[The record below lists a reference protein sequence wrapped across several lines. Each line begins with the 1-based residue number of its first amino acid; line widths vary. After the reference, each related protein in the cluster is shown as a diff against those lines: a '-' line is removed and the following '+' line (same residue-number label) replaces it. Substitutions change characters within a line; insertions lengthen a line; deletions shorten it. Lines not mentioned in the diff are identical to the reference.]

1 MADFNWYLNRQGL
14 TGHKGDKGDQG
25 FAPYFT
31 VETST
36 ANVYKLRVHN
46 ENDSFVTDNLRGNAI
61 KIVNPDGT
69 YIKYDK
75 LTGDFYVDTADIAST
90 DIVGQVRLATLQDVE
105 VLSND
110 TAITPELLADT
121 LPIYL
126 VNTDGN
132 ISIAQRDE
140 DSKTVINLSDSFNE
154 HLSQDFVTVNT
165 DQTITGI
172 KYIDGLRTTHN
183 YGYISTG
190 NFGHDANWTVRLR
203 NTSSNPDYPVIDGI
217 LNTNTQDIVINS
229 STGKV
234 ELNSSVKNK
243 INNVIADLNTEISMR
258 ESLGY
263 QLQAQIDNERSERE
277 TQDSAL
283 QAALNSKLTA
293 DNIKAGTNITITK
306 DGNSVTIS
314 SAGEPLPKNL
324 VTTDTTQTITGQK
337 TFSKQVNVPSG
348 ILRAADNRFI
358 IEGQDNKDVMINNLL
373 IHKGTWQ
380 SSLDCVIKAST
391 NADLVIDQNNDLA
404 YISDDSINP
413 KHYYPKAESFYSSD
427 GSIYINPEDKGKRI
441 NLRAIGGGGGGAIID
456 DEDVSTSKVFSSS
469 KTSELVGEVGNNLQD
484 LTQRVNN
491 IESLKVPNVVIIGEP
506 TIQEGQVSNIDENN
520 HLQLPFVLD
529 REGRNWECDLSFTTG
544 DDITTQQNII
554 DSRCSIALAVRNSD
568 LVLALSTNGTA
579 FNLGEHIMPDFLLQP
594 NTTYYVR
601 ISYISNM
608 GYVLEA
614 DVNPITYGSPH
625 LSIGYP
631 DSPIA
636 ARTLLI
642 GSDGNSFSG
651 TLDLNKWSLKLN
663 NELIWLGMDNVGQA
677 VSANVSLS
685 NINEAG
691 KEVIREVS
699 GVGNIEEALNLLNGG
714 DSTLLDSKQNKL
726 VAGEGITIDPNT
738 NVISATGGGT
748 GSGDMT
754 TNTEQNVTGA
764 KTFIGETLKLG
775 NSNGETRKIYLSETP
790 IGTKTGY
797 SATNTYI
804 DVNEL
809 MIGQFGKYRISFE
822 GGFHSY
828 YSPYLDIESVKAGNN
843 ITVTQDETDGSI
855 TISATGGSN
864 YTLPKATTTTLGG
877 ICAGNWLKVNEDTGK
892 LECGELSK
900 SQYDSALG
908 YTFISKTTLNNV
920 LADYIKSNNI
930 KTINGESIIGTG
942 NIEVEGGGSAPTYIE
957 ATKTLKFGGDN

>member
-1 MADFNWYLNRQGL
+1 MCADFNYYLNRQGL
-14 TGHKGDKGDQG
+14 TGRKGDKGDQG

-61 KIVNPDGT
+61 NIVNPDGT

-190 NFGHDANWTVRLR
+190 NFKYDSNWTVRLR
-203 NTSSNPDYPVIDGI
+203 NTGSNPDYPQIDGI
-217 LNTNTQDIVINS
+217 LNTNTQDIVVDS

-234 ELNSSVKNK
+234 ELSSSVKNK
-243 INNVIADLNTEISMR
+243 INNVIADLNTEKSMR

-314 SAGEPLPKNL
+314 STGEPLPKNL
-324 VTTDTTQTITGQK
+324 VTTDTAQTITGQK

-404 YISDDSINP
+404 YISDDSINS

-427 GSIYINPEDKGKRI
+427 GSIYIKPESNGRRI
-441 NLRAIGGGGGGAIID
+441 DLRAIGGGGGSYVLPIASTNTLGGIKAGNWLKVNEQTGKLECGELTYSQYQSALGYTFISKTTLENVLANSPSGGATID
-456 DEDVSTSKVFSSS
+456 DEDVSTTKVFSSS

-520 HLQLPFVLD
+520 HLQLPFILD

-554 DSRCSIALAVRNSD
+554 DSKCSIALAVRNSD
-568 LVLALSTNGTA
+568 LVLALSTNGTT

-631 DSPIA
+631 DLPIA
-636 ARTLLI
+636 AKTLLI

-685 NINEAG
+685 NINENA
-691 KEVIREVS
+691 KDVIRTSVTDFTNTFNNTQFFAGGICVYDEYKAAY
-699 GVGNIEEALNLLNGG
+699 GNLVKFKNNSITIGKDGTDTVTDRFEMGDPTAGTFYKYKSEISFIGG
-714 DSTLLDSKQNKL
+714 LQFKEWLSPIPSLDDII
-726 VAGEGITIDPNT
+726 AGEGIELAKDN
-738 NVISATGGGT
+738 STG
-748 GSGDMT
+748 
-754 TNTEQNVTGA
+754 Q
-764 KTFIGETLKLG
+764 
-775 NSNGETRKIYLSETP
+775 
-790 IGTKTGY
+790 
-797 SATNTYI
+797 
-804 DVNEL
+804 
-809 MIGQFGKYRISFE
+809 
-822 GGFHSY
+822 
-828 YSPYLDIESVKAGNN
+828 
-843 ITVTQDETDGSI
+843 I
-855 TISATGGSN
+855 TISCPAIGDINSI
-864 YTLPKATTTTLGG
+864 LDA
-877 ICAGNWLKVNEDTGK
+877 
-892 LECGELSK
+892 
-900 SQYDSALG
+900 
-908 YTFISKTTLNNV
+908 
-920 LADYIKSNNI
+920 
-930 KTINGESIIGTG
+930 INGEVI
-942 NIEVEGGGSAPTYIE
+942 
-957 ATKTLKFGGDN
+957 

>member
-1 MADFNWYLNRQGL
+1 MADFNYYLNRQGL

-61 KIVNPDGT
+61 NIVNPDGT

-154 HLSQDFVTVNT
+154 HLSQDFVTINT

-172 KYIDGLRTTHN
+172 EYIDGLRTTHN

-217 LNTNTQDIVINS
+217 LNTNAQDIVVNS

-234 ELNSSVKNK
+234 ELNSNIKNNL
-243 INNVIADLNTEISMR
+243 NNVIADLATERTVRGAADS
-258 ESLGY
+258 
-263 QLQAQIDNERSERE
+263 QLQALIDAERGERE

-283 QAALNSKLTA
+283 QAALNNKLTV
-293 DNIKAGTNITITK
+293 DNITSSSDNITLRK
-306 DGNSVTIS
+306 SGNNIYIGTQDLVTI
-314 SAGEPLPKNL
+314 N
-324 VTTDTTQTITGQK
+324 DTQTITGRK
-337 TFSKQVNVPSG
+337 TFDKEVKITSG
-348 ILRAADNRFI
+348 SIGGNSNYLSIKSDTDKEVHIDDLI
-358 IEGQDNKDVMINNLL
+358 INKDSVSGDMILSNIDINKD
-373 IHKGTWQ
+373 IIAGT
-380 SSLDCVIKAST
+380 LGHGG
-391 NADLVIDQNNDLA
+391 LA
-404 YISDDSINP
+404 YRDFNYEKS
-413 KHYYPKAESFYSSD
+413 YYTKPEYLHSSD
-427 GSIYINPEDKGKRI
+427 GSVDIKVSNQGTYIDLKAKG
-441 NLRAIGGGGGGAIID
+441 GGGGGGAIID
-456 DEDVSTSKVFSSS
+456 DEDVSISKVFSSS
-469 KTSELVGEVGNNLQD
+469 KTSELVGEVGNDLQH
-484 LTQRVNN
+484 LTRRVNN
-491 IESLKVPNVVIIGEP
+491 IESLKVPNVVIVGEP
-506 TIQEGQVSNIDENN
+506 TIQEGQVSNMDENN

-544 DDITTQQNII
+544 NDVTTQQNII

-568 LVLALSTNGTA
+568 LVLALSTDGNT

-631 DSPIA
+631 NLPIA
-636 ARTLLI
+636 AKTLLI

-685 NINEAG
+685 NINENA
-691 KEVIREVS
+691 KDVIRISVTDFTNTFNNTQFFAGGICVYDEHKAAYGSLVRFKNNS
-699 GVGNIEEALNLLNGG
+699 ITIGKDGTNTVTDRFEMGNPTAGNFYKYKSEISFVGGFHFIDWL
-714 DSTLLDSKQNKL
+714 SPIPSLDDIID
-726 VAGEGITIDPNT
+726 GEGIELTKDN
-738 NVISATGGGT
+738 STG
-748 GSGDMT
+748 
-754 TNTEQNVTGA
+754 Q
-764 KTFIGETLKLG
+764 
-775 NSNGETRKIYLSETP
+775 
-790 IGTKTGY
+790 
-797 SATNTYI
+797 
-804 DVNEL
+804 
-809 MIGQFGKYRISFE
+809 
-822 GGFHSY
+822 
-828 YSPYLDIESVKAGNN
+828 
-843 ITVTQDETDGSI
+843 I
-855 TISATGGSN
+855 TISCPAIGDINSI
-864 YTLPKATTTTLGG
+864 LDA
-877 ICAGNWLKVNEDTGK
+877 
-892 LECGELSK
+892 
-900 SQYDSALG
+900 
-908 YTFISKTTLNNV
+908 
-920 LADYIKSNNI
+920 
-930 KTINGESIIGTG
+930 INGEVI
-942 NIEVEGGGSAPTYIE
+942 
-957 ATKTLKFGGDN
+957 